1 MPFAKTLPIINP
13 LFLVATVYLFYYS
26 SAQAIYSCG
35 KLGHI
40 SYQKHCGRSA
50 YPAFAI
56 YPSLERSQILPRAA
70 EGFQE
75 IFMPGEPEW
84 RTYEERTRKGVP
96 LPEKTADNLRQLG
109 ERFDIKLPL
118 I

>member
-1 MPFAKTLPIINP
+1 
-13 LFLVATVYLFYYS
+13 
-26 SAQAIYSCG
+26 
-35 KLGHI
+35 
-40 SYQKHCGRSA
+40 
-50 YPAFAI
+50 
-56 YPSLERSQILPRAA
+56 
-70 EGFQE
+70 
-75 IFMPGEPEW
+75 MPGEPEW